1 MSRFPLVVQKV
12 CDQVDDVSNSW
23 HWCQEDYFSPGS
35 LPGGRRCRLAETFI
49 PPEAVVT
56 EGIEKMRAI
65 GTERYL
71 GVTAPVAPYVASGI
85 SGVGDP

>member
-1 MSRFPLVVQKV
+1 MSGLPPVLQKV
-12 CDQVDDVSNSW
+12 CDQVDDFRNIW
-23 HWCQEDYFSPGS
+23 HWCQANYFSPGS
-35 LPGGRRCRLAETFI
+35 LPGGRRCWLAETFI

-56 EGIEKMRAI
+56 EGIEKMGAI

>member
-1 MSRFPLVVQKV
+1 MSRLPPVLQKV
-12 CDQVDDVSNSW
+12 CDQVDDFHNIW
-23 HWCQEDYFSPGS
+23 HWCQANYFSPGS
-35 LPGGRRCRLAETFI
+35 VPGGRRCWLAETFI
-49 PPEAVVT
+49 SREAVVT